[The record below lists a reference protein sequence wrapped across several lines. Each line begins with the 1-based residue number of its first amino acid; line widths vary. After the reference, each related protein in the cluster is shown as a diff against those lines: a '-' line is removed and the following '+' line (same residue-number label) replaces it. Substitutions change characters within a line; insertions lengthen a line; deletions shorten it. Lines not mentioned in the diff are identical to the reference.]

1 MNGLIKKIISTLVI
15 LSIGLYFITENY
27 EIILIEYNLITN
39 QKSTT
44 KGQIIEVEESSYDVD
59 GSETGQGS
67 GTVYKY
73 VYKYS
78 FNVNGNNISAFGLT
92 TGEPPFNMD
101 LEEIPYEV
109 EVEYLPKNP
118 RKYSRIKDVEDV
130 TTSLAEWFKKRMV
143 LRVLGLILMFYL
155 IYKYWKDELE

>member
-1 MNGLIKKIISTLVI
+1 MNDLIKKIISTLVI
-15 LSIGLYFITENY
+15 LTIGLFFIIGDY
-27 EIILIEYNLITN
+27 EIALIEYNLITN

-73 VYKYS
+73 PYKYS

-101 LEEIPYEV
+101 LEDVPYEV
-109 EVEYLPKNP
+109 EIEYLPKNP
-118 RKYSRIKDVEDV
+118 RRYSRIKGVEDV
-130 TTSLAEWFKKRMV
+130 TTSLAEWFRKRMM
-143 LRVLGLILMFYL
+143 LRIFGLILMFFL

>member
-1 MNGLIKKIISTLVI
+1 MNDLIKKMISTLII
-15 LSIGLYFITENY
+15 LSIGLYFITGNY

-39 QKSTT
+39 QKITT
-44 KGQIIEVEESSYDVD
+44 KGQIIEIEESSYDAD

-67 GTVYKY
+67 GIVYKY
-73 VYKYS
+73 PYKYL

-101 LEEIPYEV
+101 LENVPYEV
-109 EVEYLPKNP
+109 EVEYLSKKPQ
-118 RKYSRIKDVEDV
+118 KYSRIKDVEGV

-143 LRVLGLILMFYL
+143 LRILGLILIFYL